1 MKNKTEIVIRE
12 IGNGYIVRVHCYD
25 EFTNAGEVVE
35 YCAKDLKEINI
46 YLDQYISV
54 EHNKEEK

>member
-25 EFTNAGEVVE
+25 ELTNAGEVVE
-35 YCAKDLKEINI
+35 YCAKDLKEINA
-46 YLDQYISV
+46 YLEQYLS
-54 EHNKEEK
+54 K